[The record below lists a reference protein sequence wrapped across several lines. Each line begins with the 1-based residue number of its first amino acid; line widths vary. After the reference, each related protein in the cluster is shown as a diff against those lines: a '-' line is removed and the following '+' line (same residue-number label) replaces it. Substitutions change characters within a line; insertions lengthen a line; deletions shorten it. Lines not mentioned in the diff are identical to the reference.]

1 MASPLS
7 SLMQMLQMSQGGSA
21 GAATPG
27 FNGSLP
33 PGLQSNSSPPA
44 PAYGQPGPQGG
55 ASGGGTLGG
64 PTQPPSNAPLG
75 GAGQSGNALQLILQA
90 LLHTLATAGQSGSPS
105 PLSAHDPSLTNS
117 TGMGNQSSGAG
128 PSGEGAS
135 GASAAQP
142 SSPSPFPWWL
152 FMNGTGK

>member
-1 MASPLS
+1 
-7 SLMQMLQMSQGGSA
+7 MLQQKQGVQP
-21 GAATPG
+21 TTG
-27 FNGSLP
+27 FGGGMP
-33 PGLQSNSSPPA
+33 PGMGGPQSNPGPG
-44 PAYGQPGPQGG
+44 YGQPGPQGG
-55 ASGGGTLGG
+55 ASRGGTLGG
-64 PTQPPSNAPLG
+64 PTQPPANAPLG
-75 GAGQSGNALQLILQA
+75 GGGPSGNALQLIFQA

-105 PLSAHDPSLTNS
+105 PLSAHDPSLTNA